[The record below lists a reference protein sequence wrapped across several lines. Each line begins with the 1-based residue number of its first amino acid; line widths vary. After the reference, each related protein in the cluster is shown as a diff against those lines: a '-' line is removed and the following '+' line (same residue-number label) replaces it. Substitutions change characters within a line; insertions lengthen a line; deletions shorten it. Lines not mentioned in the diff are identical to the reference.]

1 MAAKKTG
8 GLAGIVAGETSVC
21 TVGKEGVGLTYRGY
35 TIEDLA
41 EKTSFEEVAYLLLYG
56 ELPSQIRLARYRNEL
71 KAMRSLPGALKTVL
85 EQVPAGTHPMDVLRT
100 GCSVLGNLEPES
112 AGRTQEAVANRLVAC
127 FGSILLYWHHYAHN
141 GERISCQTDDEQI
154 AAQFL
159 RLLHGRNPEPEHV
172 RALDLSLILYAE
184 HEFNASTF
192 TSRII
197 TSTQSD
203 IYSAVTGAI
212 GALRGNLHGGA
223 NEAAMELI
231 ESFKT
236 PDQAEAAIMQM
247 LERKQKI
254 MGFGHRVYR
263 IADPRSDIIKP
274 WAKKLAEEVPG
285 RRLFAI
291 AERIEEVMRREKKMF
306 PNADFYSALLYH
318 YTGIPTLMFT
328 PLFVMS
334 RITGW
339 AAHIFE
345 QRADNRLIR
354 PGADYIGPEP
364 RPVPPLAER

>member
-1 MAAKKTG
+1 
-8 GLAGIVAGETSVC
+8 
-21 TVGKEGVGLTYRGY
+21 
-35 TIEDLA
+35 
-41 EKTSFEEVAYLLLYG
+41 
-56 ELPSQIRLARYRNEL
+56 
-71 KAMRSLPGALKTVL
+71 
-85 EQVPAGTHPMDVLRT
+85 
-100 GCSVLGNLEPES
+100 
-112 AGRTQEAVANRLVAC
+112 
-127 FGSILLYWHHYAHN
+127 
-141 GERISCQTDDEQI
+141 
-154 AAQFL
+154 
-159 RLLHGRNPEPEHV
+159 
-172 RALDLSLILYAE
+172 
-184 HEFNASTF
+184 
-192 TSRII
+192 
-197 TSTQSD
+197 
-203 IYSAVTGAI
+203 
-212 GALRGNLHGGA
+212 
-223 NEAAMELI
+223 MELI

-345 QRADNRLIR
+345 QRADTRLIR